1 MISSV
6 SGNKIEY
13 DIRAYRYHRKTP
25 KDKSEA
31 PLKAKVI
38 TGSVAGTV
46 LPMMFL
52 AKKQN
57 AKLLNIKYGIKELLL
72 LSTCGIIG
80 GTAAGMLAEKEHSK
94 QKLNEG
100 IFQFMNAAV
109 PTVVCGGVLKLGD
122 KFKKL
127 DNLPFKIGGTIVGLV
142 AGMHIAAAMSNK
154 INDPQD
160 KVPDRKLT
168 IKDSIA
174 NIDDAIGV
182 LVLAKVPIVEKL
194 HIEKILPVI
203 FSWCGYRAG
212 MSN

>member
-1 MISSV
+1 
-6 SGNKIEY
+6 
-13 DIRAYRYHRKTP
+13 
-25 KDKSEA
+25 
-31 PLKAKVI
+31 
-38 TGSVAGTV
+38 
-46 LPMMFL
+46 
-52 AKKQN
+52 
-57 AKLLNIKYGIKELLL
+57 
-72 LSTCGIIG
+72 
-80 GTAAGMLAEKEHSK
+80 MLAEKEHSK

-109 PTVVCGGVLKLGD
+109 PTVICGGVLKLGD